1 MANYSSTILAA
12 NSGSMRRSGPARTL
26 LASQGRAVQQGPA
39 NFSGRAR
46 PGYQRP
52 GTNAQPYQPA
62 DRAFARGPGPA
73 PAPPPPPRAQGGA
86 GNTGTVAQPG
96 PGQTTT
102 PTHGPGHVAGPAS
115 IANQF
120 SGTAM
125 AKPAYNGMMR
135 GNLSTLNL
143 QDALRRSQGTGQS
156 TIKSQSAQAADSGLA
171 PASQSDLASIA
182 ADPSVLGQNNSRTA
196 QVLPQQPLTSNASVL
211 GGAPANMAA
220 GGAGTAQGSVQ
231 GQLARSPQEF
241 VSNLDEGAGNI
252 IEAGRDV
259 LGGNLPGV
267 QNDDGSQY
275 NVNDGTPLNYYGT
288 VTAPTAEYLPG
299 GGPGGI
305 GGGTGNGSP
314 STPFGAALRDILK
327 LAGGDLSAASG
338 AMSETDMENIR
349 RHFGESSGA
358 YSDIIKRSR
367 DIMDP
372 AKMAEAEA
380 AARGDL
386 YSGINQQ
393 RDAAQRQMLASAGRG
408 GYQSSGAQTGIYNA
422 AMQAASAG
430 ERGLAQDAFG
440 RRQAATQL
448 GISGLGA
455 GGSALENLLQSGFTS
470 NKELMAMLLGAG
482 KQAKDNLNPFSFT
495 NL

>member
-1 MANYSSTILAA
+1 MPMSYEDDRAA
-12 NSGSMRRSGPARTL
+12 PTGAMRRSGPARTL

-73 PAPPPPPRAQGGA
+73 PAPPPPPRPQGGA

-125 AKPAYNGMMR
+125 AKPAYNGMMAANTNR
-135 GNLSTLNL
+135 MTLA
-143 QDALRRSQGTGQS
+143 DALGNTGQA
-156 TIKSQSAQAADSGLA
+156 AQPLTRWEG
-171 PASQSDLASIA
+171 
-182 ADPSVLGQNNSRTA
+182 GSRNRDNP
-196 QVLPQQPLTSNASVL
+196 VEVIPQQPLTSSASVM
-211 GGAPANMAA
+211 GGTPTNMAV

-231 GQLARSPQEF
+231 ARTIF
-241 VSNLDEGAGNI
+241 DEGADRAADAARSAPTPGELASGYKNWWDTNVYDRGADAARDEG
-252 IEAGRDV
+252 IEFQPDIG
-259 LGGNLPGV
+259 
-267 QNDDGSQY
+267 
-275 NVNDGTPLNYYGT
+275 
-288 VTAPTAEYLPG
+288 TAPGPVANFLPG
-299 GGPGGI
+299 GGGA
-305 GGGTGNGSP
+305 
-314 STPFGAALRDILK
+314 STPIGAALRDILN
-327 LAGGDLSAASG
+327 LAGGDLSYASG
-338 AMSETDMENIR
+338 KMSAEDMANIR
-349 RHFGESSGA
+349 EQFGESSGA
-358 YSDIIKRSR
+358 YSEIINRSR

-422 AMQAASAG
+422 AMQAAQAG

-482 KQAKDNLNPFSFT
+482 KQAKDALNPFST
-495 NL
+495 LNL

>member
-1 MANYSSTILAA
+1 MPMSYEEDRAA
-12 NSGSMRRSGPARTL
+12 PNGAMRRSAGPAL
-26 LASQGRAVQQGPA
+26 LANQGRAVQQGPA
-39 NFSGRAR
+39 NFAGRAR

-73 PAPPPPPRAQGGA
+73 PAPPPRPAATPGA
-86 GNTGTVAQPG
+86 TPG
-96 PGQTTT
+96 ATA
-102 PTHGPGHVAGPAS
+102 PTDKPVVRPNVTIAGK
-115 IANQF
+115 F
-120 SGTAM
+120 GAM
-125 AKPAYNGMMR
+125 GRPAYNGMMR

-143 QDALRRSQGTGQS
+143 QDALGRSQG
-156 TIKSQSAQAADSGLA
+156 SAQDTIRSQGQQADEYGLA
-171 PASQSDLASIA
+171 P
-182 ADPSVLGQNNSRTA
+182 TA
-196 QVLPQQPLTSNASVL
+196 QVIPQQPLTSNASVL
-211 GGAPANMAA
+211 GGAPANMAV

-231 GQLARSPQEF
+231 GLTFSDVGNRFSGEADNVMDQVRQTIGGSGANNGTVPAESGG
-241 VSNLDEGAGNI
+241 SGSYGAGQSGVSDWSYNPSI
-252 IEAGRDV
+252 QIDPAAYLDPGSRD
-259 LGGNLPGV
+259 
-267 QNDDGSQY
+267 D
-275 NVNDGTPLNYYGT
+275 
-288 VTAPTAEYLPG
+288 
-299 GGPGGI
+299 GI
-305 GGGTGNGSP
+305 GGGNGGA
-314 STPFGAALRDILK
+314 STPIGAALRDILR
-327 LAGGDLSAASG
+327 LAGGDLNAASG
-338 AMSETDMENIR
+338 AMSETDMANIR
-349 RHFGESSGA
+349 KHFGESAGA
-358 YSDIIKRSR
+358 YSDIINRSR

-386 YSGINQQ
+386 YSGINTQ
-393 RDAAQRQMLASAGRG
+393 RDAAQRQMLAASGRG

-422 AMQAASAG
+422 AMQAAQAG